1 MSRQVDERVV
11 SMQFDN
17 KHFEQNVQ
25 TSLSTLD
32 KLRQSL
38 KLDGATKGLE
48 NIDAASKKVNMS
60 GLGGAVETVRAKFS
74 ALEVMGVTALANITN
89 SAVNAGK
96 RVVSALTIDPIKTGF
111 TEYETKINSIQTI
124 MSNTSSKGTTMDDVT
139 KVIDELNT
147 YADKTIYNFAEMT
160 RNIGTF
166 TAAGVGLE
174 ESASAIQGI
183 ANLAAASG
191 STSQQ
196 ASTAMYQLSQAM
208 AAGTVKLM
216 DWNSVV
222 NAGMG
227 GEKFQEA
234 LKATAR
240 EHGILIDSLIED
252 NGSFR
257 DSLQEGWLSADILNE
272 TLNKFTV
279 EGAKNYS
286 QSMMDAGKWTQEQ
299 ADALIKEAQAM
310 EDAATKVKTFSQLW
324 STLQEAAQSGWGKTW
339 EIIVGD
345 FEEAKDTLTKFS
357 DVIGGMINS
366 ASDARNELLQGWKD
380 AGGRTDLLDSIY
392 NTFEGIMSIITP
404 IKEAFRDIFPP
415 ITVEQLVGLTQGLKE
430 LTEKFKLS
438 EGTADNLKRTF
449 KGVFAIFS
457 IVAQAVKAL
466 FSGFSKL
473 VSYISPAGDGILGFT
488 AKIGDFLVGIDSAI
502 KSSNIFN
509 KAIEGIGKILK
520 PIAEGVK
527 TFAKIVTDTFAE
539 MGEKVEGRFKPLAT
553 LGEFIQK
560 IFVGMGNAIKKV
572 APIFASIAS
581 KIGEAF
587 KGIQER
593 ISGAIQ
599 GADYNSLFDIFNS
612 GVFAA
617 ILVGIKKFTSSLTG
631 ITNNAGGILENIK
644 GILGGV
650 GDALKAFTGQIK
662 ANTLKT
668 IAISIAIL
676 AASLLVLSLI
686 DSEKLAA
693 SLGAITILFGEL
705 FGAMAILDKMTGDKK
720 KGVGGIA
727 KLAST
732 MVILS
737 SSLLILSVA
746 LKILST
752 IPLDQMGTALLGM
765 TSGLGV
771 MVGAVYLLGKMKK
784 SKVEHAAKA
793 IKTLSKSL
801 VILSVAMKILST
813 IPLEQMGVAILGM
826 ASGLGALVGAV
837 FLLSLMKE
845 KDVMS
850 AAKAI
855 SKLSFSLVI
864 MSAALKILGSMT
876 MAEIGKALLGVVI
889 GLGSLIAAMALLP
902 EKDLVFKTHAIQT
915 LSKSLVVLGLALKL
929 IGSMSWDELARGL
942 VGAAAGLAAMVIA
955 INLLPKD
962 ANLKVAGILGF
973 ASSMVVLA
981 LALKAM
987 GSMSWEE
994 VARALVV
1001 LAGSLVIIGVAGK
1014 VLKPLVGTITKL
1026 AVAMALFGVGVL
1038 AIGAGILALGVGLTV
1053 LSAALATSGG
1063 AIVLFVSSL
1072 IGLIPYL
1079 IEQIGVGIIKLCE
1092 VIAGSADAICKAVT
1106 VIILAVVDAIVTC
1119 VPAIVEGVFVLVDEL
1134 LASLVKHTPTIVAAL
1149 FDFLILLLDGIAAKL
1164 PALIQAGVNV
1174 IMSFFTGV
1182 IDALKSIDPEIL
1194 IKGILGVGFMTTLMA
1209 ALAAMAIFTAPAMV
1223 GVLGFGAV
1231 ITELGIVLAAIGAL
1245 AQIPGLEWLVSEGGD
1260 FLQKVGTA
1268 IGQFIGGLIGGI
1280 GKGISSA
1287 LPQIGTDLSTFM
1299 TNIQPFIDGAKSI
1312 DPSAM
1317 DGVKTLVGIIMALT
1331 GANLLESLTSW
1342 LTGGSSLSKFGQE
1355 IADFGPYMKAYA
1367 DSVAGI
1373 DVAALQA
1380 STEAAKALTA
1390 MADTV
1395 PNEGGV
1401 VAWFAGENSI
1411 AAFGEQLPVLGA
1423 GLLAFSVSVAGIN
1436 PDNIVAAA
1444 QAAKAITDM
1453 ASTIPNEGGVAAW
1466 FAGENSIAQFGSEL
1480 PVLGAGL
1487 LAFSVSVAGINPD
1500 NIVAAATAAK
1510 AITDMAS
1517 TIPNEGGVAAW
1528 FAGDN
1533 SIASFGS
1540 QLPVLGAGLLAFSVS
1555 VAGLKPDDIAA
1566 AVQASKSIAEMA
1578 SIIPNSGGV
1587 VAWFAGDNSIA
1598 SFGFQLPI
1606 LGQGLLGFSN
1616 AVEGINPVNVMM
1628 ATVAAKSLADMANT
1642 IPNSGGVVAWFTGDN
1657 SIASFGFQLP
1667 LLGKG
1672 LLGFSN
1678 AVEGIN
1684 PVNVIM
1690 AAQAA
1695 KSLAEMANTIP
1706 NEGGIIAWFTGDN
1719 SIAKFGDKLPDLG
1732 KGLKA
1737 FSDEITGINPIN
1749 VVMAAQAA
1757 KSLAEMVA
1765 TVPNEGGIKAW
1776 FSGENGVV
1784 KFANGLAPLGSG
1796 LLAFSVTATGVNPDV
1811 VATAALAAKSLVDL
1825 TNTIPNVGGF
1835 TQWFSGESGVA
1846 QFATQLPVLG
1856 AGLLGF
1862 SLAAMGINAEAVAS
1876 ATQAG
1881 KALAEMTSIIPNEG
1895 GIKSWFSGK
1904 SGVAKFAENLP
1915 AVGKAINAF
1924 AMSFGENFSPEN
1936 VAAAA
1941 QAGKSLAEMTATVPK
1956 NADRL
1961 KSFGTNLET
1970 FGTKLSNYFTNT
1982 SGITATAVYATRNV
1996 TNSVIDFANKIDGNK
2011 IKSACKGIDQMIKT
2025 MKNASKIKSDSTD
2038 GFSKALAKLAETNVD
2053 ALVKEFEGAHDKVK
2067 KAGETLITKVV
2078 DGAKGKK
2085 STLTKACSDL
2095 ASDAA
2100 KEIGN
2105 AKTKFSSAGA
2115 NLVQGFANGISSN
2128 TYKATAKAR
2137 AMARAAA
2144 NAARKE
2150 LDEHSPSK
2158 VGYEIGDFF
2167 GGAFV
2172 NAIGDNVK
2180 KADKAGGALARA
2192 SIDGLKSSITR
2203 ISDVI
2208 NNDIDSQPTIRPVLD
2223 LSDVESGAN
2232 AIGGILGGRTLSMA
2246 TKSVGAI
2253 SASMLN
2259 RQNGTNS
2266 DVISAIR
2273 ELGKTIGSGSGD
2285 TYTINGITY
2294 DDGSNITDAVKT
2306 LVRAARVERRR

>member
-1 MSRQVDERVV
+1 MSKQIDERVV

-17 KHFEQNVQ
+17 RHFEQNVQ
-25 TSLSTLD
+25 TSLSTID
-32 KLRQSL
+32 KLKRSL
-38 KLDGATKGLE
+38 NMDGASKGLE
-48 NIDAASKKVNMS
+48 NVNAAAKNVNMT
-60 GLGGAVETVRAKFS
+60 GLGGAVETVQAKFS
-74 ALEVMGVTALANITN
+74 ALGVMGVTALANITN

-96 RVVSALTIDPIKTGF
+96 RMVSALTIDPIKTGF
-111 TEYETKINSIQTI
+111 NEYETKINSIQTI
-124 MSNTSSKGTTMDDVT
+124 LSNTANKGTTMKDVT
-139 KVIDELNT
+139 KVIDDLNT

-174 ESASAIQGI
+174 ESASAIKGI

-196 ASTAMYQLSQAM
+196 ASTAMYQLSQAL
-208 AAGTVKLM
+208 ASGTVKLM

-240 EHGILIDSLIED
+240 EHGIAIDKIIKDS
-252 NGSFR
+252 GSFR
-257 DSLQEGWLSADILNE
+257 DSLKEEWLSADILNE

-279 EGAKNYS
+279 DGAKNYAE
-286 QSMMDAGKWTQEQ
+286 SMIKSGKWTQKQ

-324 STLQEAAQSGWGKTW
+324 DTLKEAAQSGWGKTW

-345 FEEAKDTLTKFS
+345 FEEAKETLTKFS
-357 DVIGGMINS
+357 DVIGGMIGAS
-366 ASDARNELLQGWKD
+366 ADARNQLLQGWKD
-380 AGGRTDLLDSIY
+380 AGGRADLIDSLY
-392 NTFEGIMSIITP
+392 NAFEGVMSIVKP
-404 IKEAFRDIFPP
+404 IKEALREIFPP
-415 ITVEQLVGLTQGLKE
+415 VTVKQLVGFTEGLKN
-430 LTEKFKLS
+430 LTERLKIG
-438 EGTADNLKRTF
+438 ETTANNLKRTF
-449 KGVFAIFS
+449 KGVFAVFS
-457 IVAQAVKAL
+457 IVTQAVKAL
-466 FSGFSKL
+466 FSGFAKL
-473 VSYISPAGDGILGFT
+473 LGYVTPAGEGLLGFT

-502 KSSNIFN
+502 KSSDIFN

-520 PIAEGVK
+520 PIANGIK
-527 TFAKIVTDTFAE
+527 TFATIVTDTFDE
-539 MGEKVEGRFKPLAT
+539 MGEKVEGRFRPLTA

-560 IFVGMGNAIKKV
+560 IFVGIGNAIKKV
-572 APIFASIAS
+572 APIFASIANV
-581 KIGEAF
+581 IGKAF
-587 KGIQER
+587 QGIQQK

-599 GADYNSLFDIFNS
+599 NADYNTLFDIFNS
-612 GVFAA
+612 GMFAA

-631 ITNNAGGILENIK
+631 ITDNAGGILENIK

-693 SLGAITILFGEL
+693 SLGAITALFGEL

-765 TSGLGV
+765 TSGLGA

-784 SKVEHAAKA
+784 SKVEHAAEA

-902 EKDLVFKTHAIQT
+902 EKDLVFKTYAIQT

-1001 LAGSLVIIGVAGK
+1001 LAGSFVIIGVAGK
-1014 VLKPLVGTITKL
+1014 VLKPLVGTITAL

-1038 AIGAGILALGVGLTV
+1038 AIGAGILAFGVGLTV

-1106 VIILAVVDAIVTC
+1106 VIILAVVDALVVS
-1119 VPAIVEGVFVLVDEL
+1119 VPHIVEGVFVLIDEL
-1134 LASLVKHTPTIVAAL
+1134 LLSLVKHTPIIVAAI
-1149 FDFLILLLDGIAAKL
+1149 FDFLIALLDGIAAKL

-1174 IMSFFTGV
+1174 IMAFFTGV
-1182 IDALKSIDPEIL
+1182 VDALKSIDPDIL
-1194 IKGILGVGFMTTLMA
+1194 IKGILGVGFMTALMA
-1209 ALAAMAIFTAPAMV
+1209 ALASMAIFTAPAMV

-1231 ITELGIVLAAIGAL
+1231 ITELAIVLSVLGAL

-1299 TNIQPFIDGAKSI
+1299 TNIQPFVDGARLI

-1317 DGVKTLVGIIMALT
+1317 DGVKSLIGIIMALT
-1331 GANLLESLTSW
+1331 GANLLESITAW
-1342 LTGGSSLSKFGQE
+1342 LTGESSLSKFGQE

-1373 DVAALQA
+1373 DVAAVQA

-1401 VAWFAGENSI
+1401 AAWFAGENSI
-1411 AAFGEQLPVLGA
+1411 ASFGEQLPILGA

-1436 PDNIVAAA
+1436 PENIVAAA
-1444 QAAKAITDM
+1444 QSAKAIAEM
-1453 ASTIPNEGGVAAW
+1453 ADTIPNEGGVAAW
-1466 FAGENSIAQFGSEL
+1466 FAGENSIA
-1480 PVLGAGL
+1480 A
-1487 LAFSVSVAGINPD
+1487 
-1500 NIVAAATAAK
+1500 
-1510 AITDMAS
+1510 
-1517 TIPNEGGVAAW
+1517 
-1528 FAGDN
+1528 
-1533 SIASFGS
+1533 FGS
-1540 QLPVLGAGLLAFSVS
+1540 QLPILGAGLLAFSVS
-1555 VAGLKPDDIAA
+1555 VAGLSPDDITA
-1566 AVQASKSIAEMA
+1566 AVQAAKSIAEMA

-1587 VAWFAGDNSIA
+1587 AAWFAGDNSIA

-1628 ATVAAKSLADMANT
+1628 ATAAAKAIADMANV
-1642 IPNSGGVVAWFTGDN
+1642 IPNSGGMVAWFTGDN

-1684 PVNVIM
+1684 PINVIM

-1706 NEGGIIAWFTGDN
+1706 NEGGIVAWFTGDN

-1732 KGLKA
+1732 RGLKA
-1737 FSDEITGINPIN
+1737 FSDEIAGINPIN

-1776 FSGENGVV
+1776 FSGENGVA
-1784 KFANGLAPLGSG
+1784 KFADGLAPLGAG
-1796 LLAFSVTATGVNPDV
+1796 LLAFSVSATGVNPEV
-1811 VATAALAAKSLVDL
+1811 VTSAAKAAKSLVEL
-1825 TNTIPNVGGF
+1825 TSSIPNIDGF
-1835 TQWFSGESGVA
+1835 MAWFSGESGVA
-1846 QFATQLPVLG
+1846 QFATQLPILG

-1862 SLAAMGINAEAVAS
+1862 SVAATGINAEAVTA
-1876 ATQAG
+1876 AANAG

-1895 GIKSWFSGK
+1895 GLKSWFSGE
-1904 SGVAKFAENLP
+1904 SGVAAFAENLP
-1915 AVGKAINAF
+1915 AVGDAINKF
-1924 AMSFGENFSPEN
+1924 AMSFGEGFNPEN
-1936 VAAAA
+1936 VTAAS
-1941 QAGKSLAEMTATVPK
+1941 QAGKALAEMTATVPK

-1961 KSFGTNLET
+1961 GSFGTNLET
-1970 FGTKLSNYFTNT
+1970 FGEKLSNYFKDT
-1982 SGITATAVYATRNV
+1982 SGITVDAVNATNNATNAVVNFAT
-1996 TNSVIDFANKIDGNK
+1996 KINGDK
-2011 IKSACKGIDQMIKT
+2011 IKSACGGIDQMVKT
-2025 MKNASKIKSDSTD
+2025 MKGAGKVKSDAVD
-2038 GFSKALAKLAETNVD
+2038 GFTKAVSKLAETNVD
-2053 ALVKEFEGAHDKVK
+2053 ALVKAFEGLHDKVK
-2067 KAGETLITKVV
+2067 KAGETLISKVI
-2078 DGAKGKK
+2078 DGANNKQKDFNTALSNIASK
-2085 STLTKACSDL
+2085 
-2095 ASDAA
+2095 ASDKISDASS
-2100 KEIGN
+2100 
-2105 AKTKFSSAGA
+2105 KFNSAGQDLGDGLVKGINSKQTA
-2115 NLVQGFANGISSN
+2115 VYKAGYALGQKAVQGERDGQKSN
-2128 TYKATAKAR
+2128 
-2137 AMARAAA
+2137 
-2144 NAARKE
+2144 
-2150 LDEHSPSK
+2150 SPSK
-2158 VGYEIGDFF
+2158 LTIQSGEWLGEGLIIGISKMY
-2167 GGAFV
+2167 GSV
-2172 NAIGDNVK
+2172 NKSGKELGQTAT
-2180 KADKAGGALARA
+2180 
-2192 SIDGLKSSITR
+2192 SSISSAVSR
-2203 ISDVI
+2203 ISDMV
-2208 NNDIDSQPTIRPVLD
+2208 NSDIDAQPTIRPVLD
-2223 LSDVESGAN
+2223 LSDVESGAS
-2232 AIGGILGGRTLSMA
+2232 AIGGMLNGGSLSVSA
-2246 TKSVGAI
+2246 RSAGII
-2253 SASMLN
+2253 SSSMLGY
-2259 RQNGTNS
+2259 QNGANS
-2266 DVISAIR
+2266 NVISAIKDLKKSLDGR
-2273 ELGKTIGSGSGD
+2273 SGD
-2285 TYTINGITY
+2285 TYSINGITY
-2294 DDGSNITDAVKT
+2294 DDGSNISDAVKT

>member
-32 KLRQSL
+32 KLKQSL

-240 EHGILIDSLIED
+240 EHGIAIDQLIKD

-257 DSLQEGWLSADILNE
+257 ESLQEGWLSADILNE

-286 QSMMDAGKWTQEQ
+286 KSMMDAGKWTQEQ

-366 ASDARNELLQGWKD
+366 ASEARNELLQGWKD

-392 NTFEGIMSIITP
+392 NTFEVIMSIVTP

-415 ITVEQLVGLTQGLKE
+415 ITVERLVGLTKGLKE

-466 FSGFSKL
+466 FGGFSKL
-473 VSYISPAGDGILGFT
+473 VGYISPAGDGILGFT
-488 AKIGDFLVGIDSAI
+488 AKIGDFLVGIDSAV

-539 MGEKVEGRFKPLAT
+539 MGEKVEGRFKPLAA

-617 ILVGIKKFTSSLTG
+617 ILLGVRKFIKSLTG
-631 ITNNAGGILENIK
+631 ITDSAGGFLDGIK
-644 GILGGV
+644 DILGEV
-650 GDALKAFTGQIK
+650 GDALNAFTGQIK

-686 DSEKLAA
+686 DSEKLGY
-693 SLGAITILFGEL
+693 SLGAITTLFIEL
-705 FGAMAILDKMTGDKK
+705 MGAMAIFGKMSSG
-720 KGVGGIA
+720 KGFNSMGKISRAMLG
-727 KLAST
+727 
-732 MVILS
+732 LS
-737 SSLLILSVA
+737 AALLVLSVA

-752 IPLDQMGTALLGM
+752 M
-765 TSGLGV
+765 
-771 MVGAVYLLGKMKK
+771 
-784 SKVEHAAKA
+784 
-793 IKTLSKSL
+793 SL
-801 VILSVAMKILST
+801 
-813 IPLEQMGVAILGM
+813 EEMGVAILGM
-826 ASGLGALVGAV
+826 VSGLGALVAAV
-837 FLLSLMKE
+837 R
-845 KDVMS
+845 
-850 AAKAI
+850 
-855 SKLSFSLVI
+855 
-864 MSAALKILGSMT
+864 
-876 MAEIGKALLGVVI
+876 
-889 GLGSLIAAMALLP
+889 LLP
-902 EKDLVFKTHAIQT
+902 EKNVTKSAKAIKKLSSALLVLAIAIKIM
-915 LSKSLVVLGLALKL
+915 S
-929 IGSMSWDELARGL
+929 SMSWDELARGL
-942 VGAAAGLAAMVIA
+942 IAMVAGLGALVAAVH
-955 INLLPKD
+955 LLPKNMGNK
-962 ANLKVAGILGF
+962 AAGMITI
-973 ASSMVVLA
+973 A
-981 LALKAM
+981 LAMIVLSGALKIMAT
-987 GSMSWEE
+987 MSWDD
-994 VARALVV
+994 VARSLVV
-1001 LAGSLVIIGVAGK
+1001 LAGSLTIIAIAMKLMKKAIPGALAMPVIATGLVILGGALKIMSSMSWEEIARGLVALAGSLLIIAVAMTAMKKAMFGAAALLVISAALAVLTPVLMGLGSMDLAEIGKALLALAGAFVIIGIAGL
-1014 VLKPLVGTITKL
+1014 VLKPLTGTILKL
-1026 AVAMALFGVGVL
+1026 SVAIALLGVGVA
-1038 AIGAGILALGVGLTV
+1038 AIGTGVLLFAVGLTALGAA
-1053 LSAALATSGG
+1053 LSASGV
-1063 AIVLFVSSL
+1063 AIVAFVSSL

-1106 VIILAVVDAIVTC
+1106 VIILAVVDALVTS
-1119 VPAIVEGVFVLVDEL
+1119 VPAIVEGIFVLVDEI

-1209 ALAAMAIFTAPAMV
+1209 ALAAMAIFTAPAMA

-1299 TNIQPFIDGAKSI
+1299 TNVQPFVDGAKSI

-1317 DGVKTLVGIIMALT
+1317 DGVKTLVGIITALT

-1355 IADFGPYMKAYA
+1355 IEDFGPYMKAYA

-1401 VAWFAGENSI
+1401 AAWFAGENSI
-1411 AAFGEQLPVLGA
+1411 AAFGEQLPILGA
-1423 GLLAFSVSVAGIN
+1423 GLLAFSMSVAGIN

-1540 QLPVLGAGLLAFSVS
+1540 QLPILGAGLLAFSVS

-1578 SIIPNSGGV
+1578 SVIPNSGGV

-1657 SIASFGFQLP
+1657 SMASFGFQLP

-1678 AVEGIN
+1678 AVEGIK
-1684 PVNVIM
+1684 PINVIM

-1765 TVPNEGGIKAW
+1765 TVPNEGGLIAW
-1776 FSGENGVV
+1776 FTGENGVA
-1784 KFANGLAPLGSG
+1784 KFADSLAPLGAG
-1796 LLAFSVTATGVNPDV
+1796 LLSFSIAATGVKPDV

-1825 TNTIPNVGGF
+1825 TSTIPNVNGF

-1895 GIKSWFSGK
+1895 GLKSWFSGE

-1915 AVGKAINAF
+1915 AVGTAINDF
-1924 AMSFGENFSPEN
+1924 AMSFGEGFSPEN
-1936 VAAAA
+1936 VTVAA

-1970 FGTKLSNYFTNT
+1970 FGEKLSNYFTNT

-1996 TNSVIDFANKIDGNK
+1996 TNSVIDFANKIDGDK
-2011 IKSACKGIDQMIKT
+2011 IKSACQGIDQMIKT

-2067 KAGETLITKVV
+2067 KSGETLITKVV

>member
-1 MSRQVDERVV
+1 MSKQVDERVV

-17 KHFEQNVQ
+17 RHFEQNVQ
-25 TSLSTLD
+25 TSLSTID
-32 KLRQSL
+32 KLKRSL
-38 KLDGATKGLE
+38 NMDGASKGLE
-48 NIDAASKKVNMS
+48 NVNAAAKNVNMS
-60 GLGGAVETVRAKFS
+60 GLGSAVETVQAKFS
-74 ALEVMGVTALANITN
+74 ALGVMGVTALANITN

-96 RVVSALTIDPIKTGF
+96 RMVSALTIDPIKTGF
-111 TEYETKINSIQTI
+111 NEYETKINSIQTI
-124 MSNTSSKGTTMDDVT
+124 LSNTANKGTTMKDVT
-139 KVIDELNT
+139 KVIDDLNT
-147 YADKTIYNFAEMT
+147 YADKTVYNFAEMT

-166 TAAGVGLE
+166 TAAGVGLK
-174 ESASAIQGI
+174 ESASAIKGI

-196 ASTAMYQLSQAM
+196 ASTAMYQLSQAL
-208 AAGTVKLM
+208 ASGTVKLM

-240 EHGILIDSLIED
+240 EHGIAIDKIIKDS
-252 NGSFR
+252 GSFR
-257 DSLQEGWLSADILNE
+257 DSLKEEWLSADILNE

-279 EGAKNYS
+279 DGAKNYAE
-286 QSMMDAGKWTQEQ
+286 SMIKSGKWTQKQ

-324 STLQEAAQSGWGKTW
+324 DTLKEAAQSGWGKTW

-345 FEEAKDTLTKFS
+345 FEEAKETLTKFS
-357 DVIGGMINS
+357 DVIGGMIGAS
-366 ASDARNELLQGWKD
+366 ADARNQLLQGWKD
-380 AGGRTDLLDSIY
+380 AGGRADLLDSLY
-392 NTFEGIMSIITP
+392 NTFEGIMSIVSP
-404 IKEAFRDIFPP
+404 IKEAFREIFPP
-415 ITVEQLVGLTQGLKE
+415 ITVKQLTGFTKGLKE
-430 LTEKFKLS
+430 LTERFKLS
-438 EGTADNLKRTF
+438 DTTADNLKRTF
-449 KGVFAIFS
+449 KGIFAVFS
-457 IVAQAVKAL
+457 IVSQAVRAL
-466 FSGFSKL
+466 ASVFGKL
-473 VSYISPAGDGILGFT
+473 LGRMAPAGDSILGFT
-488 AKIGDFLVGIDSAI
+488 ARIGDFLVGIDQAI
-502 KSSNIFN
+502 KSSNLFN
-509 KAIEGIGKILK
+509 KVIEKIGSFLK
-520 PIAEGVK
+520 PVAEGVK
-527 TFAKIVTDTFAE
+527 TFAKIVSDAFAE
-539 MGEKVEGRFKPLAT
+539 IGEKVEGRFQPLTA
-553 LGEFIQK
+553 LGEFIK
-560 IFVGMGNAIKKV
+560 NFFIGIGNVIKKV

-581 KIGEAF
+581 VIGKAF
-587 KGIQER
+587 QAIQER
-593 ISGAIQ
+593 VSGAIQ
-599 GADYNSLFDIFNS
+599 NADYNSLFDLFNS
-612 GVFAA
+612 GMFAA

-631 ITNNAGGILENIK
+631 ITDNAGGILENIK

-650 GDALKAFTGQIK
+650 GDALDAFTGQIK

-686 DSEKLAA
+686 DSDKLAA
-693 SLGAITILFGEL
+693 SLGAITALFGEL

-727 KLAST
+727 KLASA

-752 IPLDQMGTALLGM
+752 IPLDQIGTALLGM
-765 TSGLGV
+765 TSGLGA
-771 MVGAVYLLGKMKK
+771 MVGAVYLLGKMKN
-784 SKVEHAAKA
+784 SEVEHAAKA

-813 IPLEQMGVAILGM
+813 IPLDQMGIAILGM
-826 ASGLGALVGAV
+826 ASGLGTLVGAV

-855 SKLSFSLVI
+855 SKLSLSLVI

-876 MAEIGKALLGVVI
+876 MSEIGKALLGVVI

-902 EKDLVFKTHAIQT
+902 EKDLVFKTYAIQT

-962 ANLKVAGILGF
+962 AGLKVAGILGF

-994 VARALVV
+994 IARALVV
-1001 LAGSLVIIGVAGK
+1001 LAGSFVIIGVAGK
-1014 VLKPLVGTITKL
+1014 VLQPLVGTITAL
-1026 AVAMALFGVGVL
+1026 AGAMALFGVGVL
-1038 AIGAGILALGVGLTV
+1038 AIGVGILAFGVGLTV

-1063 AIVLFVSSL
+1063 AIVVFVSSL

-1092 VIAGSADAICKAVT
+1092 VIAGSADAICKAIT
-1106 VIILAVVDAIVTC
+1106 VIILAVVDALVVS
-1119 VPAIVEGVFVLVDEL
+1119 VPAIVEGVFVLIDEL
-1134 LASLVKHTPTIVAAL
+1134 LLSLVKHTPIIVAAL

-1164 PALIQAGVNV
+1164 PALIKAGVNV
-1174 IMSFFTGV
+1174 IMAFFTGV
-1182 IDALKSIDPEIL
+1182 VDALKSVDPDIL
-1194 IKGILGVGFMTTLMA
+1194 IKGILGVGFMTALMV
-1209 ALAAMAIFTAPAMV
+1209 ALASMAILAGPAMV

-1231 ITELGIVLAAIGAL
+1231 ITELAIVLSALGAL

-1299 TNIQPFIDGAKSI
+1299 TNIQPFVDGARLI

-1317 DGVKTLVGIIMALT
+1317 DGVKSLIGIIMALT
-1331 GANLLESLTSW
+1331 GANLLESITAW
-1342 LTGGSSLSKFGQE
+1342 LTGESSLSKFGQE

-1367 DSVAGI
+1367 DSVSGI
-1373 DVAALQA
+1373 DVAAVQA

-1401 VAWFAGENSI
+1401 AAWFAGENSI
-1411 AAFGEQLPVLGA
+1411 ASFGEQLPILGA

-1436 PDNIVAAA
+1436 PENIVAAA
-1444 QAAKAITDM
+1444 QSAKAIAEM
-1453 ASTIPNEGGVAAW
+1453 ANTIPNEGGVAAW
-1466 FAGENSIAQFGSEL
+1466 FAGENSIA
-1480 PVLGAGL
+1480 A
-1487 LAFSVSVAGINPD
+1487 
-1500 NIVAAATAAK
+1500 
-1510 AITDMAS
+1510 
-1517 TIPNEGGVAAW
+1517 
-1528 FAGDN
+1528 
-1533 SIASFGS
+1533 FGS

-1555 VAGLKPDDIAA
+1555 VAGLSPDDITA
-1566 AVQASKSIAEMA
+1566 AVQAAKSIAEMA

-1587 VAWFAGDNSIA
+1587 AAWFAGDNSIA

-1628 ATVAAKSLADMANT
+1628 ATAAAKAIADMANV
-1642 IPNSGGVVAWFTGDN
+1642 IPNSGGMVAWFTGDN

-1684 PVNVIM
+1684 PINVIM

-1706 NEGGIIAWFTGDN
+1706 NEGGIVAWFTGDN
-1719 SIAKFGDKLPDLG
+1719 SIAKFGDKLPNLG

-1737 FSDEITGINPIN
+1737 FSDEIAGINPIN

-1776 FSGENGVV
+1776 FSGENGVA
-1784 KFANGLAPLGSG
+1784 KFADGLAPLGAG
-1796 LLAFSVTATGVNPDV
+1796 LLAFSVSATGVNPEV
-1811 VATAALAAKSLVDL
+1811 VTSAAKAAKSLVEL
-1825 TNTIPNVGGF
+1825 TSSIPNIDGF
-1835 TQWFSGESGVA
+1835 MAWFSGESGVA
-1846 QFATQLPVLG
+1846 QFASQLPILG

-1862 SLAAMGINAEAVAS
+1862 SIAATGINAESVTAA
-1876 ATQAG
+1876 ANAG

-1895 GIKSWFSGK
+1895 GLKSWFSGE
-1904 SGVAKFAENLP
+1904 SGVAAFAENLP
-1915 AVGKAINAF
+1915 AVGEAINDF
-1924 AMSFGENFSPEN
+1924 AMSFGEGFSPEN
-1936 VAAAA
+1936 VTAAS
-1941 QAGKSLAEMTATVPK
+1941 QAGKALAEMTATVPK

-1961 KSFGTNLET
+1961 GSFGTNLET
-1970 FGTKLSNYFTNT
+1970 FGEKLSNYFKNT
-1982 SGITATAVYATRNV
+1982 SGITVDAVNATNNATNAVVN
-1996 TNSVIDFANKIDGNK
+1996 FASKINGDK
-2011 IKSACKGIDQMIKT
+2011 IKSACGGIDKMVKT
-2025 MKNASKIKSDSTD
+2025 MKGAGKVKSDAVD
-2038 GFSKALAKLAETNVD
+2038 GFTKAVSKLAETNVD
-2053 ALVKEFEGAHDKVK
+2053 ALVKAFEGLHDKVK
-2067 KAGETLITKVV
+2067 KAGETLISKVI
-2078 DGAKGKK
+2078 DGANNKQKDFNTALSNIASK
-2085 STLTKACSDL
+2085 
-2095 ASDAA
+2095 ASDKISDASS
-2100 KEIGN
+2100 
-2105 AKTKFSSAGA
+2105 KFNSAGQDLGDGLVKGINSKQTA
-2115 NLVQGFANGISSN
+2115 VYKAGYALGQKAVQGERDGQKSN
-2128 TYKATAKAR
+2128 
-2137 AMARAAA
+2137 
-2144 NAARKE
+2144 
-2150 LDEHSPSK
+2150 SPSK
-2158 VGYEIGDFF
+2158 LTIQSGKWLGEGLIIGISKMY
-2167 GGAFV
+2167 GSV
-2172 NAIGDNVK
+2172 NKSGKELGQTAT
-2180 KADKAGGALARA
+2180 
-2192 SIDGLKSSITR
+2192 SSISSAVSR
-2203 ISDVI
+2203 ISDMV
-2208 NNDIDSQPTIRPVLD
+2208 NSDIDAQPTIRPVLD
-2223 LSDVESGAN
+2223 LSDVESGAS
-2232 AIGGILGGRTLSMA
+2232 AIGGMLNGGSLSVSA
-2246 TKSVGAI
+2246 RSAGII
-2253 SASMLN
+2253 SSSMLGY
-2259 RQNGTNS
+2259 QNGSNS
-2266 DVISAIR
+2266 NVVSAIR
-2273 ELGKTIGSGSGD
+2273 DLKKSLDGRSGD
-2285 TYTINGITY
+2285 TYNLNGITY
-2294 DDGSNITDAVKT
+2294 DDGSNISDAVKT
-2306 LVRAARVERRR
+2306 LVRAAKVERRR

>member
-1 MSRQVDERVV
+1 MSKQIDERVV

-17 KHFEQNVQ
+17 RHFEQNVQ
-25 TSLSTLD
+25 TSLSTID
-32 KLRQSL
+32 KLKRSL
-38 KLDGATKGLE
+38 NMDGASKGLE
-48 NIDAASKKVNMS
+48 NVNAAAKNVNMT
-60 GLGGAVETVRAKFS
+60 GLGGAVETVQAKFS
-74 ALEVMGVTALANITN
+74 ALGVMGVTALANITN

-96 RVVSALTIDPIKTGF
+96 RMVSALTIDPIKTGF
-111 TEYETKINSIQTI
+111 NEYETKINSIQTI
-124 MSNTSSKGTTMDDVT
+124 LSNTANKGTTMKDVT
-139 KVIDELNT
+139 KVIDDLNT

-174 ESASAIQGI
+174 ESASAIKGI

-196 ASTAMYQLSQAM
+196 ASTAMYQLSQAL
-208 AAGTVKLM
+208 ASGTVKLM

-240 EHGILIDSLIED
+240 EHGIAIDKIIKDS
-252 NGSFR
+252 GSFR
-257 DSLQEGWLSADILNE
+257 DSLKEEWLSADILNE

-279 EGAKNYS
+279 DGAKNYAE
-286 QSMMDAGKWTQEQ
+286 SMIKSGKWTQKQ

-324 STLQEAAQSGWGKTW
+324 DTLKEAAQSGWGKTW

-345 FEEAKDTLTKFS
+345 FEEAKETLTKFS
-357 DVIGGMINS
+357 DVIGGMIGAS
-366 ASDARNELLQGWKD
+366 ADARNQLLQGWKD
-380 AGGRTDLLDSIY
+380 AGGRADLIDSLY
-392 NTFEGIMSIITP
+392 NAFEGVMSIVKP
-404 IKEAFRDIFPP
+404 IKEALREIFPP
-415 ITVEQLVGLTQGLKE
+415 VTVKQLVGFTEGLKN
-430 LTEKFKLS
+430 LTERLKIG
-438 EGTADNLKRTF
+438 ETTANNLKRTF
-449 KGVFAIFS
+449 KGVFAVFS
-457 IVAQAVKAL
+457 IVTQAVKAL
-466 FSGFSKL
+466 FSGFAKL
-473 VSYISPAGDGILGFT
+473 LGYVTPAGEGLLGFT

-502 KSSNIFN
+502 KSSDIFN

-520 PIAEGVK
+520 PIANGIK
-527 TFAKIVTDTFAE
+527 TFATIVTDTFDE
-539 MGEKVEGRFKPLAT
+539 MGEKVEGRFRPLTA

-560 IFVGMGNAIKKV
+560 IFVGIGNAIKKV
-572 APIFASIAS
+572 APIFASIANV
-581 KIGEAF
+581 IGKAF
-587 KGIQER
+587 QGIQQK

-599 GADYNSLFDIFNS
+599 NADYNTLFDIFNS
-612 GVFAA
+612 GMFAA

-631 ITNNAGGILENIK
+631 ITDNAGGILENIK

-693 SLGAITILFGEL
+693 SLGAITALFGEL

-765 TSGLGV
+765 TSGLGA

-784 SKVEHAAKA
+784 SKVEHAAEA

-902 EKDLVFKTHAIQT
+902 EKDLVFKTYAIQT

-1001 LAGSLVIIGVAGK
+1001 LAGSFVIIGVAGK
-1014 VLKPLVGTITKL
+1014 VLKPLVGTITAL

-1038 AIGAGILALGVGLTV
+1038 AIGAGILAFGVGLTV

-1106 VIILAVVDAIVTC
+1106 VIILAVVDALVVS
-1119 VPAIVEGVFVLVDEL
+1119 VPHIVEGVFVLIDEL
-1134 LASLVKHTPTIVAAL
+1134 LLSLVKHTPIIVAAI
-1149 FDFLILLLDGIAAKL
+1149 FDFLIALLDGIAAKL

-1174 IMSFFTGV
+1174 IMAFFTGV
-1182 IDALKSIDPEIL
+1182 VDALKSIDPDIL
-1194 IKGILGVGFMTTLMA
+1194 IKGILGVGFMTALMA
-1209 ALAAMAIFTAPAMV
+1209 ALASMAIFTAPAMV

-1231 ITELGIVLAAIGAL
+1231 ITELAIVLSALGAL

-1299 TNIQPFIDGAKSI
+1299 TNIQPFVDGARLI

-1317 DGVKTLVGIIMALT
+1317 DGVKSLIGIIMALT
-1331 GANLLESLTSW
+1331 GANLLESITAW
-1342 LTGGSSLSKFGQE
+1342 LTGESSLSKFGQE

-1373 DVAALQA
+1373 DVAAVQA

-1401 VAWFAGENSI
+1401 AAWFVGENSI
-1411 AAFGEQLPVLGA
+1411 ASFGEQLPILGA

-1436 PDNIVAAA
+1436 PENIVAAA
-1444 QAAKAITDM
+1444 QSAKAIAEM
-1453 ASTIPNEGGVAAW
+1453 ADTIPNEGGVAAW
-1466 FAGENSIAQFGSEL
+1466 FAGENSIA
-1480 PVLGAGL
+1480 A
-1487 LAFSVSVAGINPD
+1487 
-1500 NIVAAATAAK
+1500 
-1510 AITDMAS
+1510 
-1517 TIPNEGGVAAW
+1517 
-1528 FAGDN
+1528 
-1533 SIASFGS
+1533 FGS
-1540 QLPVLGAGLLAFSVS
+1540 QLPILGAGLLAFSVS
-1555 VAGLKPDDIAA
+1555 VAGLSPDDITA
-1566 AVQASKSIAEMA
+1566 AVQAAKSIAEMA

-1587 VAWFAGDNSIA
+1587 AAWFAGDNSIA

-1628 ATVAAKSLADMANT
+1628 ATAAAKAIADMANV
-1642 IPNSGGVVAWFTGDN
+1642 IPNSGGMVAWFTGDN

-1684 PVNVIM
+1684 PINVIM

-1706 NEGGIIAWFTGDN
+1706 NEGGIVAWFTGDN

-1732 KGLKA
+1732 RGLKA
-1737 FSDEITGINPIN
+1737 FSDEIAGINPIN

-1776 FSGENGVV
+1776 FSGENGVA
-1784 KFANGLAPLGSG
+1784 KFADGLAPLGAG
-1796 LLAFSVTATGVNPDV
+1796 LLAFSVSATGVNPEV
-1811 VATAALAAKSLVDL
+1811 VTSAAKAAKSLVEL
-1825 TNTIPNVGGF
+1825 TSSIPNIDGF
-1835 TQWFSGESGVA
+1835 MAWFSGESGVA
-1846 QFATQLPVLG
+1846 QFATQLPILG

-1862 SLAAMGINAEAVAS
+1862 SVAATGINAEAVTA
-1876 ATQAG
+1876 AANAG

-1895 GIKSWFSGK
+1895 GLKSWFSGE
-1904 SGVAKFAENLP
+1904 SGVAAFAENLP
-1915 AVGKAINAF
+1915 AVGEAINDF
-1924 AMSFGENFSPEN
+1924 AMSFGEGFNPEN
-1936 VAAAA
+1936 VTAAS
-1941 QAGKSLAEMTATVPK
+1941 QAGKALAEMTATVPK

-1961 KSFGTNLET
+1961 GSFGTNLEK
-1970 FGTKLSNYFTNT
+1970 FGEKLSNYFKDT
-1982 SGITATAVYATRNV
+1982 SGITVDAVNATNNATNAVVNFAT
-1996 TNSVIDFANKIDGNK
+1996 KINGDK
-2011 IKSACKGIDQMIKT
+2011 IKSACGGIDQMVKT
-2025 MKNASKIKSDSTD
+2025 MKGAGKVKSDAVD
-2038 GFSKALAKLAETNVD
+2038 GFTKAVSKLAETNVD
-2053 ALVKEFEGAHDKVK
+2053 ALVKAFEGLHDKVK
-2067 KAGETLITKVV
+2067 KAGETLISKVI
-2078 DGAKGKK
+2078 DGANNKQKDFNTALSNIASK
-2085 STLTKACSDL
+2085 
-2095 ASDAA
+2095 ASD
-2100 KEIGN
+2100 KISDSSS
-2105 AKTKFSSAGA
+2105 KFNSAGKDLGDGLVKGINSKQTA
-2115 NLVQGFANGISSN
+2115 VYKAGYALGQKAVQGERDGQKSN
-2128 TYKATAKAR
+2128 
-2137 AMARAAA
+2137 
-2144 NAARKE
+2144 
-2150 LDEHSPSK
+2150 SPSK
-2158 VGYEIGDFF
+2158 LTIQSGKWLGEGLIIGISKMY
-2167 GGAFV
+2167 GSV
-2172 NAIGDNVK
+2172 NKSGKELGQTAT
-2180 KADKAGGALARA
+2180 
-2192 SIDGLKSSITR
+2192 SSISSAVSR
-2203 ISDVI
+2203 ISDMV
-2208 NNDIDSQPTIRPVLD
+2208 NSDIDAQPTIRPVLD
-2223 LSDVESGAN
+2223 LSDVESGAS
-2232 AIGGILGGRTLSMA
+2232 AIGGMLNGGSLSVSA
-2246 TKSVGAI
+2246 RSAGII
-2253 SASMLN
+2253 SSSMLGY
-2259 RQNGTNS
+2259 QNGANS
-2266 DVISAIR
+2266 NVISAIKDLKKSLDGR
-2273 ELGKTIGSGSGD
+2273 SGD
-2285 TYTINGITY
+2285 TYSINGITY
-2294 DDGSNITDAVKT
+2294 DDGSNISDAVKT